1 MSANSIQEFLTK
13 VSEDQAL
20 QEELAKAME
29 SENDREAVTELAKS
43 KGYEFTAEELGS
55 AIDQIQAEAQQQMDA
70 SELSEEELESVA
82 GGATPVITTVA
93 TIKISVATGSAVSAL
108 SAASF
113 KNPPRW

>member
-43 KGYEFTAEELGS
+43 KGYDFTAEELGQ

-93 TIKISVATGSAVSAL
+93 MIKISVATGSAVSA
-108 SAASF
+108 SF